1 MATLPLDGFV
11 IGVTADR
18 RAQEQ
23 CDMLRRRGARVMHGA
38 AMQTVTLES
47 ETAIHAATEHLLAHP
62 PAVLVVNTGVGVRN
76 WFAAAESWG
85 LGDELINALAQARI
99 LARGPKAAGAVIT
112 AGLTVAWR
120 APSAKLEE
128 AVDEI
133 LEHAPAGAHV
143 AIQLDGNVEQ
153 KEAERLRAH
162 GFAVTE
168 LRIYEWAQPADP
180 EPAVK
185 LLNAVCDRRV
195 DAVTFTSAA
204 ALESFHSLAERQGRV
219 DDLRVALNGPVIAAC
234 VGPVCAEAARHLGLQ
249 GRHPERHRLGA
260 MVHWLTAELES
271 RKRRVRLAGTDVE
284 IQGAAATIDGERVT
298 LTERERSVLDVLLAK
313 RGAVVSRAELLRTV
327 WDSNADEHALEVT
340 ITRLRRRLGPAG
352 SAVRTVVRRGYRLD
366 LE

>member
-1 MATLPLDGFV
+1 MPTLPLDGFV

-23 CDMLRRRGARVMHGA
+23 CDMLRRRGARVLHGA
-38 AMQTVTLES
+38 AMRTVPLAS
-47 ETAIHAATEHLLAHP
+47 ETDIYAATERLIAQP

-76 WFAAAESWG
+76 WLAAAESWG
-85 LGDELINALAQARI
+85 IGGALVEALGSSRI

-120 APSAKLEE
+120 APSAKLGD
-128 AVDEI
+128 AVAEI
-133 LEHAPAGAHV
+133 VTSTAVGTSV
-143 AIQLDGNVEQ
+143 AVQLDGNLEQ
-153 KEAERLRAH
+153 REVADLRAH
-162 GFAVTE
+162 GYDVTE

-185 LLNAVCDRRV
+185 LLNAVCDQRV

-204 ALESFHSLAERQGRV
+204 ALESFHSLAERRGRA

-234 VGPVCAEAARHLGLQ
+234 VGPVCAEAARHLGLL

-260 MVHWLTAELES
+260 MVHWLTGELES
-271 RKRRVRLAGTDVE
+271 RKRRVRLAGRDVE
-284 IQGAAATIDGERVT
+284 IQGATATIDGERVT

-313 RGAVVSRAELLRTV
+313 RGAVVSRSELLRTV
-327 WDSNADEHALEVT
+327 WDSTTDEHALEVT

-352 SAVRTVVRRGYRLD
+352 AAVRTVVRRGYRLD
-366 LE
+366 LG